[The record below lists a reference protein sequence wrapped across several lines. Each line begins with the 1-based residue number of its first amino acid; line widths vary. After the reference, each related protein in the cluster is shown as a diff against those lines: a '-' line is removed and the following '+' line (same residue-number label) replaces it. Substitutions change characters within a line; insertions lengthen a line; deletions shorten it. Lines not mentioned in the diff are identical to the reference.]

1 MSKIT
6 GYFFQQINPILQLQ
20 YCPALKSALTVGTRI
35 KFVSKV
41 SFFVQCIKN
50 QIITLQNLNIQ
61 TCFSQFLWVFSLKCW
76 FKGQMMSKIHL
87 SLPNAYKLMCF
98 DRNINENRDVKFLG
112 CDYLLV
118 QRCMKLILSWVM
130 SIASKHFHMQ
140 WSAIKI
146 LKIKLFSELDIRH
159 NFHIE
164 KLLWN

>member
-61 TCFSQFLWVFSLKCW
+61 TCFSQFLWVFSLTCW
-76 FKGQMMSKIHL
+76 FKGQIISRIHL
-87 SLPNAYKLMCF
+87 SLTNAYKLTCF
-98 DRNINENRDVKFLG
+98 NRNINGNRNVKSLE
-112 CDYLLV
+112 CDHLPM
-118 QRCMKLILSWVM
+118 QRCVKLTLATLLLPPYKSIRFRDESQKLWPNLSTM
-130 SIASKHFHMQ
+130 Y
-140 WSAIKI
+140 
-146 LKIKLFSELDIRH
+146 
-159 NFHIE
+159 
-164 KLLWN
+164 